1 MTNRETIKSMRKLKF
16 RVWSKTS
23 EKFFTTD
30 EWFFDFDGHL
40 YFLDIVENDMIRVP
54 DNEYLVQQYT
64 GLKDKNN
71 VEIYEGDILSI
82 YNHPLAEQVEYELDG
97 SSFGFFAH
105 DDVDR
110 QHGTWEYLSDWTSAA
125 GYDVIGNIFENSELL
140 EA

>member
-1 MTNRETIKSMRKLKF
+1 MRQLKF

-40 YFLDIVENDMIRVP
+40 YFLDIVENDTIRVP

-71 VEIYEGDILSI
+71 VEIYEGDIVK
-82 YNHPLAEQVEYELDG
+82 YHECPLAPVVFSPFVVGFVLNTSGRHAIGDDKYGNYIPLVANCPKEENVYYE
-97 SSFGFFAH
+97 
-105 DDVDR
+105 V
-110 QHGTWEYLSDWTSAA
+110 
-125 GYDVIGNIFENSELL
+125 VGNIFENSELL
-140 EA
+140 EK

>member
-1 MTNRETIKSMRKLKF
+1 MRKLKF

-23 EKFFTTD
+23 EKFFTKD

-71 VEIYEGDILSI
+71 VEIYEGDIVK
-82 YNHPLAEQVEYELDG
+82 YHECPLAPVVFSPFVVGFVLNTSGRHAIGDDKYGNYIPLVANCPKEENVYYE
-97 SSFGFFAH
+97 
-105 DDVDR
+105 V
-110 QHGTWEYLSDWTSAA
+110 
-125 GYDVIGNIFENSELL
+125 VGNIFENSELL

>member
-1 MTNRETIKSMRKLKF
+1 MNREIKF

-23 EKFFTTD
+23 EKFFTKD

-71 VEIYEGDILSI
+71 VEIYEGDIVKATSDQYI
-82 YNHPLAEQVEYELDG
+82 NENFVGKVIFDEG
-97 SSFGFFAH
+97 CFF
-105 DDVDR
+105 
-110 QHGTWEYLSDWTSAA
+110 
-125 GYDVIGNIFENSELL
+125 
-140 EA
+140 

>member
-1 MTNRETIKSMRKLKF
+1 MNKEIKF

-23 EKFFTTD
+23 EKFFTKD
-30 EWFFDFDGHL
+30 EWFFDFDGGL

-71 VEIYEGDILSI
+71 VEIYEGDIVK
-82 YNHPLAEQVEYELDG
+82 YHECPLAPVVFSPFVVGFVLNTSGRHAIGDDKYGNYIPLVANCPKEENVYYE
-97 SSFGFFAH
+97 
-105 DDVDR
+105 V
-110 QHGTWEYLSDWTSAA
+110 
-125 GYDVIGNIFENSELL
+125 VGNIFENSELL